1 MYNFF
6 ALLNDFDYIWFK
18 QKKHEFM
25 NDNEIE
31 NTDMI
36 MPPNE
41 LIFEE
46 NKTYCRVGST
56 DDGTIELD
64 LRIKKEKGAE
74 ERHISFSTI
83 GFNSNNDIVE
93 CEVKIKNEESFKKF
107 KAFIEK
113 LNWND

>member
-1 MYNFF
+1 MEENENIA
-6 ALLNDFDYIWFK
+6 AL
-18 QKKHEFM
+18 
-25 NDNEIE
+25 
-31 NTDMI
+31 
-36 MPPNE
+36 PPNE

-64 LRIKKEKGAE
+64 LRIKKERGSE
-74 ERHISFSTI
+74 ERHISFTAI
-83 GFNSNNDIVE
+83 GFDVNNEVVE

-107 KAFIEK
+107 KEFIGK